1 MAEVVA
7 DRLAA
12 AAAVGDAALR
22 NRDVAPL
29 ANGRAPT
36 FLGLWH
42 ISQFKASFLPPLQ
55 SKFRLTRRTA
65 SSNEN
70 LCKNFF
76 FWERGFHLNSEPKN
90 LLVSSARQDQ
100 SCSSWIKGF
109 GETQIRLNQ
118 KIGTREKNTQLH
130 FCHLQR
136 RSRISTKS
144 LEPVIDINS
153 FLPSVLPS
161 VWLIEV
167 SGLSLSSL
175 LAFSI

>member
-1 MAEVVA
+1 MKRGRWGANSGEFLFFTWRVAVMAEVVA

-76 FWERGFHLNSEPKN
+76 F
-90 LLVSSARQDQ
+90 
-100 SCSSWIKGF
+100 
-109 GETQIRLNQ
+109 
-118 KIGTREKNTQLH
+118 
-130 FCHLQR
+130 
-136 RSRISTKS
+136 
-144 LEPVIDINS
+144 
-153 FLPSVLPS
+153 
-161 VWLIEV
+161 
-167 SGLSLSSL
+167 
-175 LAFSI
+175 